1 MLDHHLRAEGA
12 SRQAGEGRGTP
23 QDLAEGALH
32 ITVYDLLA
40 HAYNRVAIQY
50 YHRQGTALSLDQS
63 HYSPLHFTPALPEQ
77 MREEV
82 IEALFADSARAL
94 ATFFGFEE
102 MNFVVLDHQ
111 QGVYRLMV
119 REGAYFPRFQAGTYT
134 QPFGTGLLGTCH
146 ISKRSVLSNDVS
158 QVDGYVRTDPAVR
171 AELCVPV
178 QVGDEV
184 LAIIDSGA
192 SRVNAFRTSDLRFIE
207 GFARYLGPAV
217 ADPEKFLQSQRPGLV
232 QADSALAPLAQSLNF
247 LSAWHEE
254 WRSRFAALYAE
265 TAQRNAELLALIAL
279 SDSLATSLR
288 LETILHIT
296 VAKVAQLLACQMSW
310 ISLPDDDGHLKVR
323 ALFGERA
330 AVTADTA
337 ITADGSPQY
346 TVFMQ
351 GEAAII
357 NDVHRVARSSFD
369 RAFCQ
374 RNGITRYLSAPLR
387 VRERTIGVMSIGRTH
402 GASALTDYD
411 LRLLSTFA
419 NHIAL
424 AIENADLFERSRR
437 LGAIE
442 ERSRVARDLHDTL
455 TQSILGILRT
465 LEAITP
471 ELLTAPPAVLQ
482 AIEDSRLFAKES
494 LDEARRSIWNL
505 TPAGLENRGLPEAIQ
520 EYVELWSR
528 RTGIEASYQITGT
541 PPRIAPT
548 TAMDILHV
556 AREALSNIA
565 QHASAGQ
572 AVVRV
577 DFTASALCVTIS
589 DDGIGMNPETIA
601 SGRADGVGEEDKE
614 GGSARSGFGA
624 PRGGLGLGGMRE
636 RARLLNGWLQLESEP
651 GRGTQIV
658 LTIPDL
664 NRPAAE
670 RVAPAGDQYAD
681 NHLYH
686 VMESGTQILPP
697 QNSWISNGVRPY
709 RDESPIT
716 IVLVDDHPALRSGLR
731 LALSKV
737 AGLQVIGT
745 ASSGAEALI
754 MARELHP
761 DILLLD
767 VQMPDQDGISVLRKL
782 RLEQVP
788 VRVVMLTAHFAD
800 AYITEALQN
809 GAAGFL
815 YKDVEIEDLAQ
826 AIRLAYRGHLALSP
840 SIAARLRDRS
850 GLLVNPAAS
859 HFTAREREV
868 LDLLSGGM
876 RYQAIAR
883 QLCISQATVKFHVIN
898 LYQKLQSHSRVEAL
912 NRAREWGLLRS

>member
-1 MLDHHLRAEGA
+1 MPDHHIRTQRT
-12 SRQAGEGRGTP
+12 SRQASKGHGTP

-50 YHRQGTALSLDQS
+50 YHQQGTALSLDQS

-119 REGAYFPRFQAGTYT
+119 REGAYFPRFQPGTYT
-134 QPFGTGLLGTCH
+134 QPFGTGLLGKCH
-146 ISKRSVLSNDVS
+146 TSKCSVLSNDVS

-178 QVGDEV
+178 RIGDEV

-217 ADPEKFLQSQRPGLV
+217 ADPQAFLQSQRPGLV
-232 QADSALAPLAQSLNF
+232 QAESELAPLAQSLNF

-254 WRSRFAALYAE
+254 WRSRFATLYAE

-288 LETILHIT
+288 LETILQIT
-296 VAKVAQLLACQMSW
+296 VAKVAQLLSCQMSW
-310 ISLPDDDGHLKVR
+310 ISLPDDDGHLRVR

-330 AVTADTA
+330 PVAAESA
-337 ITADGSPQY
+337 ITADGSPQFA
-346 TVFMQ
+346 VFMQ

-357 NDVHRVARSSFD
+357 NDVQQVVRTSFD
-369 RAFCQ
+369 RVFCQ
-374 RNGITRYLSAPLR
+374 RNGITRYLAAPLR
-387 VRERTIGVMSIGRTH
+387 VRERTIGVMSIGRTY
-402 GASALTDYD
+402 GANALTEYD

-437 LGAIE
+437 LGAVE

-455 TQSILGILRT
+455 SQSILGILRT

-482 AIEDSRLFAKES
+482 AIEESRLFAKES

-505 TPAGLENRGLPEAIQ
+505 TPAGLEHRSLPEAIK
-520 EYVELWSR
+520 EYVALWSR
-528 RTGIEASYQITGT
+528 RTGIQATYEISGT
-541 PPRIAPT
+541 PTRMAAT

-565 QHASAGQ
+565 QHASASR
-572 AVVRV
+572 AIVTV
-577 DFTASALCVTIS
+577 DCTGATLCLAIS
-589 DDGIGMNPETIA
+589 DDGIGMIPESITA
-601 SGRADGVGEEDKE
+601 GQAEGVGNHGQSIRE
-614 GGSARSGFGA
+614 GYGA
-624 PRGGLGLGGMRE
+624 PTGGLGLGGMRE
-636 RARLLNGWLQLESEP
+636 RARLLNGWLQVESEP
-651 GRGTQIV
+651 GVGTRIV

-670 RVAPAGDQYAD
+670 RVAPSGSEHPDDY
-681 NHLYH
+681 LYFP
-686 VMESGTQILPP
+686 EENSSLYSPP
-697 QNSWISNGVRPY
+697 QNSLGGNGVPAHLA
-709 RDESPIT
+709 DSLIT
-716 IVLVDDHPALRSGLR
+716 LVLADDHPALRSGLR
-731 LALSKV
+731 LALSRV
-737 AGLQVIGT
+737 AGLRVIGT

-754 MARELHP
+754 MARELRP

-782 RLEQVP
+782 RHEQSP

-809 GAAGFL
+809 GASGFL

-826 AIRLAYRGHLALSP
+826 AIRLAHRGHLALSP
-840 SIAARLRDRS
+840 SIAARLRDRA

-868 LDLLSGGM
+868 LDLLAAGM
-876 RYQAIAR
+876 RYQTIGR
-883 QLCISQATVKFHVIN
+883 RLCISEATVKFHVIN

-912 NRAREWGLLRS
+912 NRAREWGLLR